1 MSNFYVNSV
10 KRKMKFQK
18 LDLQSMQNND
28 EDSLSNVENLSPKDE
43 IRQEESNLREEAIS
57 DLKFKLHDNFSHI
70 LTDTNLP
77 NENNENNE
85 NLNSQEKINPS
96 EDNID
101 VRDISIDEGPE
112 FLNEAKINLKQI
124 ENLAGLSTR
133 NDDHKALLEER
144 TKDDLSIFI
153 GELRTLTEKRSQI
166 KDSLHKVDNELIKLQ
181 EKIYKNKKLYED
193 KIAQLESINEIYSQS
208 ANIVS
213 KIISEDTKY
222 EQL

>member
-70 LTDTNLP
+70 LTETNLP
-77 NENNENNE
+77 NENNE

-101 VRDISIDEGPE
+101 VSIDEGPE

-133 NDDHKALLEER
+133 NDDHKALLEEP
-144 TKDDLSIFI
+144 TKDNLSIFI

>member
-57 DLKFKLHDNFSHI
+57 DLKFKLHDNFAHI
-70 LTDTNLP
+70 LTDTNIP
-77 NENNENNE
+77 NENHE
-85 NLNSQEKINPS
+85 NLISQENINPS

-101 VRDISIDEGPE
+101 VSIDEGPE

-133 NDDHKALLEER
+133 NDDHKALLEEP
-144 TKDDLSIFI
+144 TKDNLSIFI

>member
-70 LTDTNLP
+70 LTDTNIP
-77 NENNENNE
+77 NENHK
-85 NLNSQEKINPS
+85 NLNYHESTNPS

-101 VRDISIDEGPE
+101 VSIDEGPE

-133 NDDHKALLEER
+133 NDDHKALLEEP
-144 TKDDLSIFI
+144 TKDDLSNFI
-153 GELRTLTEKRSQI
+153 GELRKLTEKRSQI

-213 KIISEDTKY
+213 KIISEDKKY

>member
-28 EDSLSNVENLSPKDE
+28 ENSLSNVENLSPKDE

-70 LTDTNLP
+70 LTDTNIP
-77 NENNENNE
+77 NENHK
-85 NLNSQEKINPS
+85 NLNYHESTNPS

-101 VRDISIDEGPE
+101 VSIDEGPE

-133 NDDHKALLEER
+133 NDDHKALLEEP
-144 TKDDLSIFI
+144 TKDNLSIFI

-166 KDSLHKVDNELIKLQ
+166 KDSLHKVDDELIKLQ
-181 EKIYKNKKLYED
+181 EKIYKNKKIYED

>member
-77 NENNENNE
+77 NENHE

-96 EDNID
+96 EDNVD
-101 VRDISIDEGPE
+101 VSIDEGPE

-124 ENLAGLSTR
+124 ENLAGLSKR
-133 NDDHKALLEER
+133 NDNHKALLEEP
-144 TKDDLSIFI
+144 TKDNISIFI
-153 GELRTLTEKRSQI
+153 SELRILTEKRSQI
-166 KDSLHKVDNELIKLQ
+166 KESLHKVDNELIKLQ
-181 EKIYKNKKLYED
+181 EKIYKNKKKYED
-193 KIAQLESINEIYSQS
+193 KISQLESINEIYTQS

-213 KIISEDTKY
+213 KIISEDKKY

>member
-28 EDSLSNVENLSPKDE
+28 EDSVSNVENLSPKDE

-70 LTDTNLP
+70 LTDTNIP
-77 NENNENNE
+77 NENHK
-85 NLNSQEKINPS
+85 NLNYHESTNPS

-101 VRDISIDEGPE
+101 VSIDEGPE

-133 NDDHKALLEER
+133 NDDHKALLEEP
-144 TKDDLSIFI
+144 TKDNLSIFI

-166 KDSLHKVDNELIKLQ
+166 KDSLHKVDDELIKLQ
-181 EKIYKNKKLYED
+181 EKIYKNKKIYED

>member
-28 EDSLSNVENLSPKDE
+28 EDSVSNVENLSPKDE

-57 DLKFKLHDNFSHI
+57 DLKFKLHNNFSHI
-70 LTDTNLP
+70 LTDSHLP
-77 NENNENNE
+77 NENFENI
-85 NLNSQEKINPS
+85 NSQENINPS

-101 VRDISIDEGPE
+101 ISIDEEPE

-124 ENLAGLSTR
+124 ENLAGLSKR
-133 NDDHKALLEER
+133 NDNHKVLLEEP
-144 TKDDLSIFI
+144 TKDNLSIFI

-181 EKIYKNKKLYED
+181 EKIYKNKKKYED

-213 KIISEDTKY
+213 KIISEDKKY

>member
-28 EDSLSNVENLSPKDE
+28 EDSLSNIENLSPKDE

-70 LTDTNLP
+70 LTDTNIP
-77 NENNENNE
+77 NENHK
-85 NLNSQEKINPS
+85 NLNYHESTNPS

-101 VRDISIDEGPE
+101 VSIDEGPE

-133 NDDHKALLEER
+133 NDDHKALLEEP

-213 KIISEDTKY
+213 KIISEDKKY

>member
-70 LTDTNLP
+70 LTDTNIP
-77 NENNENNE
+77 NENHK
-85 NLNSQEKINPS
+85 NLNYHESTNPS

-101 VRDISIDEGPE
+101 VSIDEGPE

-133 NDDHKALLEER
+133 NDDNKTLLEEP
-144 TKDDLSIFI
+144 TKDNLSIFI

-166 KDSLHKVDNELIKLQ
+166 KDSLHKVDDELIKLQ
-181 EKIYKNKKLYED
+181 EKIYKNKKIYED

>member
-28 EDSLSNVENLSPKDE
+28 EDSLSNIENLSPKDE

-70 LTDTNLP
+70 LTDTNLL
-77 NENNENNE
+77 NENHK
-85 NLNSQEKINPS
+85 NLNSQENINPS

-101 VRDISIDEGPE
+101 VSIDEGPE

-133 NDDHKALLEER
+133 NDDHKALLEEP
-144 TKDDLSIFI
+144 TKDNLSIFI
-153 GELRTLTEKRSQI
+153 SELRTLTEKRSQI
-166 KDSLHKVDNELIKLQ
+166 KDSLHKVDDELIKLQ
-181 EKIYKNKKLYED
+181 EKIYKNKKIYED

-213 KIISEDTKY
+213 KIISEDKKY

>member
-57 DLKFKLHDNFSHI
+57 DLKFKLHNNFSHI
-70 LTDTNLP
+70 LTDSNSP
-77 NENNENNE
+77 NENLENI
-85 NLNSQEKINPS
+85 NSQENINPS
-96 EDNID
+96 EGNID
-101 VRDISIDEGPE
+101 VSIDEGSE
-112 FLNEAKINLKQI
+112 FLKEAKINLKQI
-124 ENLAGLSTR
+124 ENLAGLSKR
-133 NDDHKALLEER
+133 NDNHKVLLEEP
-144 TKDDLSIFI
+144 TKDNLSIFI
-153 GELRTLTEKRSQI
+153 GELRTLTEKRSKI
-166 KDSLHKVDNELIKLQ
+166 KVSLHKVDNELIKLQ
-181 EKIYKNKKLYED
+181 EKIYKNKKKYED

-213 KIISEDTKY
+213 KIISEDKKY

>member
-70 LTDTNLP
+70 LTDTNIP
-77 NENNENNE
+77 NENHK
-85 NLNSQEKINPS
+85 NLNYHESTNPS

-101 VRDISIDEGPE
+101 VSIDEGPE

-124 ENLAGLSTR
+124 ENLAGLSTG
-133 NDDHKALLEER
+133 NEDHKALLEEP
-144 TKDDLSIFI
+144 TKDNLSIFI

-166 KDSLHKVDNELIKLQ
+166 KDSLHKVDDELIKLQ
-181 EKIYKNKKLYED
+181 EKIYKNKKIYED

-222 EQL
+222 E

>member
-70 LTDTNLP
+70 LTDTNIP
-77 NENNENNE
+77 NENHK
-85 NLNSQEKINPS
+85 NLNYHESTNPS
-96 EDNID
+96 EENID
-101 VRDISIDEGPE
+101 VSIDEGPE

-133 NDDHKALLEER
+133 NDDHKALLEEP

-181 EKIYKNKKLYED
+181 EKIYKNKKIYED

>member
-28 EDSLSNVENLSPKDE
+28 EDSVSNVENLSPKDE

-77 NENNENNE
+77 NENHE

-101 VRDISIDEGPE
+101 VSIDEGPE

-124 ENLAGLSTR
+124 ENLAGLSTI
-133 NDDHKALLEER
+133 NDDHKALLEEP

-213 KIISEDTKY
+213 KIISEDKKY

>member
-28 EDSLSNVENLSPKDE
+28 EDSLSNIENLSPKDE

-77 NENNENNE
+77 NENNEN
-85 NLNSQEKINPS
+85 LNSHEKINPS

-101 VRDISIDEGPE
+101 VSIDEGPE

-133 NDDHKALLEER
+133 NDDHKALLEDP
-144 TKDDLSIFI
+144 TKDNLSIFI
-153 GELRTLTEKRSQI
+153 SELRTLTEKRSQI

-181 EKIYKNKKLYED
+181 EKIYKNKKIYED

>member
-57 DLKFKLHDNFSHI
+57 DLKFQLHDNFSHI
-70 LTDTNLP
+70 LTDTNLS
-77 NENNENNE
+77 NESKS
-85 NLNSQEKINPS
+85 NLNNQDEVNLPD
-96 EDNID
+96 DNH
-101 VRDISIDEGPE
+101 DITIDEGPE

-124 ENLAGLSTR
+124 ENLAGLSAN
-133 NDDHKALLEER
+133 NDVQNALLEEP
-144 TKDDLSIFI
+144 TKDNLSVFI
-153 GELRTLTEKRSQI
+153 SELRSLTEKRSQI
-166 KDSLHKVDNELIKLQ
+166 KDRLHKVDNELIKLQ
-181 EKIYKNKKLYED
+181 EKIYKNKKLYEN
-193 KIAQLESINEIYSQS
+193 KIAELESINEIYSQS

-222 EQL
+222 E

>member
-28 EDSLSNVENLSPKDE
+28 EESLSNIEDLSPKDE

-57 DLKFKLHDNFSHI
+57 DLKFKLHNNFSHI
-70 LTDTNLP
+70 LTDSNSP
-77 NENNENNE
+77 NENLENI
-85 NLNSQEKINPS
+85 NSQENINPS
-96 EDNID
+96 EGNID
-101 VRDISIDEGPE
+101 VSTDEGPE

-124 ENLAGLSTR
+124 ENLAGLSKG
-133 NDDHKALLEER
+133 NDDHKNLLEEP
-144 TKDDLSIFI
+144 TKDNLSIFI

-181 EKIYKNKKLYED
+181 EKIYKNKKKYED

-213 KIISEDTKY
+213 KIISEDKKY

>member
-77 NENNENNE
+77 NENNEN
-85 NLNSQEKINPS
+85 LNSQEKINPS

-101 VRDISIDEGPE
+101 VSIDEGPE

-133 NDDHKALLEER
+133 NDDHKALLEEP

-166 KDSLHKVDNELIKLQ
+166 KDSLHKVDDELIKLQ
-181 EKIYKNKKLYED
+181 EKIYKNKKIYED

>member
-70 LTDTNLP
+70 LADTNLP
-77 NENNENNE
+77 NENNEN
-85 NLNSQEKINPS
+85 LNSQESTNPS
-96 EDNID
+96 EENID
-101 VRDISIDEGPE
+101 VSIDEGPE

-133 NDDHKALLEER
+133 NDDHKALLEEP
-144 TKDDLSIFI
+144 TKDNLSIFI

-166 KDSLHKVDNELIKLQ
+166 KDSLHKVDDELIKLQ

-213 KIISEDTKY
+213 KIISEDKKY

>member
-57 DLKFKLHDNFSHI
+57 DLKFQLHDNFSHI
-70 LTDTNLP
+70 LTDTNLS
-77 NENNENNE
+77 NESKS
-85 NLNSQEKINPS
+85 NLNNQDEVNLPD
-96 EDNID
+96 DNH
-101 VRDISIDEGPE
+101 DITIDEGPE

-124 ENLAGLSTR
+124 ENLAGLSAN
-133 NDDHKALLEER
+133 NDVQNALLEEP
-144 TKDDLSIFI
+144 TKDNLSFFI
-153 GELRTLTEKRSQI
+153 SELRSLTEKRSQI
-166 KDSLHKVDNELIKLQ
+166 KDRLHKVDNELIKLQ
-181 EKIYKNKKLYED
+181 EKIYKNKKLYEN
-193 KIAQLESINEIYSQS
+193 KIAELESINEIYSQS

-222 EQL
+222 E

>member
-70 LTDTNLP
+70 LTDSNLP
-77 NENNENNE
+77 NKNDENPNTQEN
-85 NLNSQEKINPS
+85 INPS

-101 VRDISIDEGPE
+101 VSIDEGPE
-112 FLNEAKINLKQI
+112 FLNEVKINLKQI
-124 ENLAGLSTR
+124 EDLAGLSTR
-133 NDDHKALLEER
+133 NDNHKALLEEP
-144 TKDDLSIFI
+144 TKDNLSIFI
-153 GELRTLTEKRSQI
+153 GELRILTEKRSQI

-181 EKIYKNKKLYED
+181 KKIYKNKKKYED

-222 EQL
+222 EKL

>member
-77 NENNENNE
+77 NENNEN
-85 NLNSQEKINPS
+85 LNSQEKINPS

-101 VRDISIDEGPE
+101 VSIDEGPE

-133 NDDHKALLEER
+133 NDDHKALLEEP
-144 TKDDLSIFI
+144 TKDNLSIFI

-166 KDSLHKVDNELIKLQ
+166 KDSLHKVDDELIKLQ
-181 EKIYKNKKLYED
+181 EKIYKNKKIYED

-213 KIISEDTKY
+213 KIISEDKKY

>member
-1 MSNFYVNSV
+1 
-10 KRKMKFQK
+10 MKFQK

-28 EDSLSNVENLSPKDE
+28 EDSLSNIENLSPKDE

-70 LTDTNLP
+70 LTDTNIP
-77 NENNENNE
+77 NENHK
-85 NLNSQEKINPS
+85 NLNYHESTNPS
-96 EDNID
+96 EENID
-101 VRDISIDEGPE
+101 VSIDEGPE

-133 NDDHKALLEER
+133 NDDHKALLEEP
-144 TKDDLSIFI
+144 TKDNLSIFI

-166 KDSLHKVDNELIKLQ
+166 KDSLHKVDDELIKLQ

>member
-28 EDSLSNVENLSPKDE
+28 EESLSNIEDLSPKDE

-57 DLKFKLHDNFSHI
+57 DLKFKLHNNFSHI
-70 LTDTNLP
+70 LTDSHLP
-77 NENNENNE
+77 NENFENI
-85 NLNSQEKINPS
+85 NSQENINPS

-101 VRDISIDEGPE
+101 ISIDEEPE

-124 ENLAGLSTR
+124 ENLAGLSKR
-133 NDDHKALLEER
+133 NDNHKALLEEP
-144 TKDDLSIFI
+144 TKDNISIFI
-153 GELRTLTEKRSQI
+153 GELRILTEKRSQI
-166 KDSLHKVDNELIKLQ
+166 KESLHKVDNELIKLQ
-181 EKIYKNKKLYED
+181 EKIYKNKKKYED

-213 KIISEDTKY
+213 KIISEDKKY

>member
-28 EDSLSNVENLSPKDE
+28 EDSLSNVQNLSPKDE

-70 LTDTNLP
+70 LTDSNLP
-77 NENNENNE
+77 NENHK
-85 NLNSQEKINPS
+85 NLNTQESINPS
-96 EDNID
+96 EEKMD
-101 VRDISIDEGPE
+101 VSIDAGTE

-133 NDDHKALLEER
+133 NDDHKALLEEP

-153 GELRTLTEKRSQI
+153 GELRILTEKRSQI

>member
-70 LTDTNLP
+70 LTDTNIP
-77 NENNENNE
+77 NENHK
-85 NLNSQEKINPS
+85 NLNSQESTNPS
-96 EDNID
+96 EENID
-101 VRDISIDEGPE
+101 VSIDEGPE

-133 NDDHKALLEER
+133 NDDHKALLEEP

-166 KDSLHKVDNELIKLQ
+166 KDSLHKVDDELIKLQ
-181 EKIYKNKKLYED
+181 EKIYKNKKIYED

>member
-70 LTDTNLP
+70 LTDTNIP
-77 NENNENNE
+77 NENHK
-85 NLNSQEKINPS
+85 NLNYHESTNPS

-101 VRDISIDEGPE
+101 VSIDEGPE

-133 NDDHKALLEER
+133 NDDHKALLEEP
-144 TKDDLSIFI
+144 TKDNLSIFI

-181 EKIYKNKKLYED
+181 EKIYKNKKIYED